1 MTETGR
7 DVLKTAPN
15 TLQDHFE
22 LLFSNLPEWERSM
35 VVSALERVA
44 DIVDSRSEVTDSEP
58 ILDVGA
64 FDRAG
69 ED

>member
-1 MTETGR
+1 
-7 DVLKTAPN
+7 
-15 TLQDHFE
+15 
-22 LLFSNLPEWERSM
+22 M